1 MYVAD
6 VVREAIYDGPID
18 ERGFDYQPVI
28 LEKLPSL
35 ADGDA
40 VIEPVS
46 VQAGDWV
53 VDDNGDMVQLS
64 PGVVV
69 RPAGCRYQD
78 CAVTFAQGTLQMD
91 QLSATFRLLESVKWS
106 DGTPLTAADSV
117 FSFELARDPE
127 TRSWGEPT
135 GGMALVPYR
144 GMEPVLRTARYA
156 ALDAHT
162 VEWVGLPGFLD
173 PHYRTNFFIPLHEH
187 QLGHLSA
194 KQLLDAEDANDRPLG
209 WGPYVLKK
217 WTPGDRI
224 VAERNPHY
232 FRAAEDLPYFDRL
245 IFRFVGQDVD
255 RNLAALREG
264 TCDVLTLDTQLDAQ
278 LERLLE
284 LEAAGGLKLHV
295 APGTVWE
302 HLDFGIHPAP
312 DHDRPD
318 YFEDVRLRR
327 AVAHCID
334 RQRLVDEVYHGL
346 SVVPPA
352 YVPLAH
358 PVYDPA
364 GLAAQAFD
372 PQAGMVLLDEI
383 GWRDADGDGVR
394 ESHGVAGIP
403 EGTPLHW
410 NLEMTT
416 SETRTHLARRIS
428 QDLTECG
435 IAVTVL
441 QTPAEAFYA
450 ETQEGPVFGQ
460 RFDLVQFAWLT
471 EAIPPCDLFLSAEV
485 PSVAN
490 GWTGRN
496 VTGYA
501 NPDYDAACEAALA
514 ALPGTQAYTAG
525 HLEALRIFA
534 QDLPVLPLAMRINVS
549 AARPDLLGLM
559 VDPSDR
565 PETWNVEEWR
575 LEP

>member
-1 MYVAD
+1 MYVAG

-40 VIEPVS
+40 VIEPVW
-46 VQAGDWV
+46 VEAGDWV
-53 VDDNGDMVQLS
+53 VDNNGDIVQLS
-64 PGVVV
+64 EGVVV
-69 RPAGCRYQD
+69 RPAGCRYPD

-91 QLSATFRLLESVKWS
+91 QLSATFRLLGSIKWS

-127 TRSWGEPT
+127 TRPWGEPS
-135 GGMALVPYR
+135 GGLGLVPYR
-144 GMEPVLRTARYA
+144 GMEPVLRTARYT
-156 ALDAHT
+156 ALDEHT
-162 VEWVGLPGFLD
+162 VEWVGLPGSLD
-173 PHYRTNFFIPLHEH
+173 PHYRTNFFIPLPEH

-194 KQLLDAEDANDRPLG
+194 KQLLDAEETNYRPLG
-209 WGPYVLKK
+209 WGPYVLKM

-224 VAERNPHY
+224 LTERNPHY
-232 FRAAEDLPYFDRL
+232 FRAGEGLPYFDRL

-264 TCDVLTLDTQLDAQ
+264 TCDVLTLDTLLDPH
-278 LERLLE
+278 LEQLLE
-284 LEAAGGLKLHV
+284 LEAAGEIKLHV

-302 HLDFGIHPAP
+302 HLDFGIDPAP
-312 DHDRPD
+312 GYDRPD
-318 YFEDVRLRR
+318 YFGDVRLRR
-327 AVAHCID
+327 AVASCID

-346 SVVPPA
+346 SAVPPA

-358 PVYDPA
+358 PMSALA
-364 GLAAQAFD
+364 GLATDAFD
-372 PQAGMVLLDEI
+372 PQAGMTLLEEI
-383 GWRDADGDGVR
+383 GWRDVDGDGVR
-394 ESHGVAGIP
+394 EARGVTGIP

-410 NLEMTT
+410 NLETTT
-416 SETRTHLARRIS
+416 SETRALLARQIS
-428 QDLTECG
+428 QDLAECG
-435 IAVTVL
+435 IAVTVV
-441 QTPAEAFYA
+441 QTPAEEFFA
-450 ETQEGPVFGQ
+450 EAQDGPVFGR

-471 EAIPPCDLFLSAEV
+471 EAIPPCDLFLSAEI
-485 PSVAN
+485 PAAN

-501 NPDYDAACEAALA
+501 NPDYDSACQAALA
-514 ALPGTQAYTAG
+514 ALPGTPGYTTR

-534 QDLPVLPLAMRINVS
+534 QDLPVLPLVMRINVS
-549 AARPDLLGLM
+549 AARPDLLGLV
-559 VDPSDR
+559 VDPTHR
-565 PETWNVEEWR
+565 AETWNIEEWR